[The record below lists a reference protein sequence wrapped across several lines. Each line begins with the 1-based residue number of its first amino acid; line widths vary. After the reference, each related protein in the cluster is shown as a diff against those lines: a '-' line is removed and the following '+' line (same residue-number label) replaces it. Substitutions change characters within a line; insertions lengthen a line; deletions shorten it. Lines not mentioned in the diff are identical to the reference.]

1 MDTRPNPFPP
11 DGFRGGGS
19 PFRGALVERVGGGGP
34 GALAWAIFALVLA
47 LLLLAIASLAI
58 DAYHRARD
66 KRRVEE
72 RAAGVPPAP
81 EAHGPALA
89 TLDNRYARGEI
100 PREEYLQARD
110 DLRTTE
116 ATTQVI
122 PTDPEPATS

>member
-1 MDTRPNPFPP
+1 MDTRPNLFPP
-11 DGFRGGGS
+11 DGFRGGGPS
-19 PFRGALVERVGGGGP
+19 PFRGALVERVGGGP

-58 DAYHRARD
+58 DAYHRSRD

-72 RAAGVPPAP
+72 PAAGVPPAP

-89 TLDNRYARGEI
+89 VLDNRYARGEI

-116 ATTQVI
+116 PTTQ
-122 PTDPEPATS
+122 